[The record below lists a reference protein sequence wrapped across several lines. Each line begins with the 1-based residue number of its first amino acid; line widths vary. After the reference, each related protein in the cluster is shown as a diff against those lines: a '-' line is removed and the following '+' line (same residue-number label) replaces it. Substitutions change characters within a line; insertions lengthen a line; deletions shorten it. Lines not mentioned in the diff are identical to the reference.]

1 MVVRGEHPGRRQVMW
16 ILALY
21 LNIWVCAIATLLL
34 LSASASWVALGVLAC
49 QVGPEPPLSR
59 HHTI

>member
-1 MVVRGEHPGRRQVMW
+1 MW

-49 QVGPEPPLSR
+49 QVSAEPPLFQG
-59 HHTI
+59 HTIWHLTGGKYGCS